1 MVEKEEGTEET
12 RKKEEK
18 EGGGRNRYCMWSIE
32 PKIVSVWLFI
42 DERARNA
49 KCSLFGRFR
58 CQTEHLPPTSSYTHM
73 LWQGLPCLLKVTL
86 EERDV
91 MERQWRQS
99 QPELCLAQTRP

>member
-42 DERARNA
+42 ETIQQPQFYSR
-49 KCSLFGRFR
+49 SWV
-58 CQTEHLPPTSSYTHM
+58 SSC
-73 LWQGLPCLLKVTL
+73 PK
-86 EERDV
+86 
-91 MERQWRQS
+91 
-99 QPELCLAQTRP
+99 